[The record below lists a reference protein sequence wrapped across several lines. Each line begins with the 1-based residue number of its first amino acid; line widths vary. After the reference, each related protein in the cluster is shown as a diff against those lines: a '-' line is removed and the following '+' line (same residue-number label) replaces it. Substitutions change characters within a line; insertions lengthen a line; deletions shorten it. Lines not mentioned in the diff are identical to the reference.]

1 MTTVVGT
8 KVGQASANLKKSN
21 IFSHCTIKIKT
32 KNSYWLHSNIVFF
45 RHRYLSKC
53 RQRDVT
59 TRYFMCRKCFI
70 YGKYQPEMWSKEKE
84 LLTRVISL
92 HHHSTIIQRKR
103 QKNTIFFTGSSRSE
117 MQCSH
122 SLGLYLLFVAHEI
135 QYPLWCVLLYFDE
148 LGTAH

>member
-1 MTTVVGT
+1 MLIWFFVCWMYAQLFTCSLYQLHRVI
-8 KVGQASANLKKSN
+8 
-21 IFSHCTIKIKT
+21 IFYFI
-32 KNSYWLHSNIVFF
+32 WLHSNIVFF